1 MKHGFY
7 TKLAFTNIRN
17 NRRVYIPYIL
27 TCIFTVMMYYLMLSL
42 SKNPGLDEMYG
53 GGYVAEMM
61 GLGSHVIQLFALI
74 FLFYT
79 NSFLMK
85 HRQKEFGMF
94 NVLGMEKRHLAAV
107 ILTESVIVAVVS
119 LAAGVLLGILFD
131 KAMFL
136 LICKVIGLEVT
147 LGFFISGEVILN
159 TALFFLVIYVL
170 IYLKAVISLQ
180 ISNPVELLKGGN
192 VGERE
197 PKAKWLLALVGA
209 VLLAVGYGLALT
221 IKEPLSSLSVF
232 LVAVILVIVATYLL
246 FTAGSIV
253 VLKLL
258 RKNQKFYYQPR
269 HFIGVS
275 GMMYRMKQNAVGL
288 ANICILSTMV
298 LVMLSTTTSLM
309 LGLEDIIQTRYPN
322 DMSIYSKWVEEQ
334 DRETLYRKVEEFCRE
349 QDIPM
354 ENQSAYRY
362 VSMSACEE
370 GEEFV
375 TDLTDEDFVSLSS
388 KVRVLIFLPLSDYN
402 ASSGENRELVGNETL
417 FFSNRQKYDG
427 KSVKVLGEEFEI
439 KEKME
444 EFLGNGVSEA
454 NVATSYYLVV
464 PDETYERVTQEGID
478 ALGDYCHVSSY
489 YGFDTTADKKT
500 QQELVDYINGEISA
514 EGYDGY
520 LETRLGSRDSFVG
533 TYGGLFFLGIFL
545 GALFIMATVM
555 IIYYKQISEGYE
567 DRERFAIMQ
576 KVGMS
581 QTEVKQ
587 TIRSQV
593 LLVFFLPLLAAGI
606 HVAVAFP
613 LIKQLL
619 ALLNM
624 VNTKLY
630 LTCTVVAFLVFAVL
644 YVIIYGLTARTYY
657 KIVRWN

>member
-42 SKNPGLDEMYG
+42 SKNPGFGDMYG
-53 GGYVAEMM
+53 GNYVSELMR
-61 GLGSHVIQLFALI
+61 LGSHVILLFALI

-85 HRQKEFGMF
+85 RRQKEFGMF
-94 NVLGMEKRHLAAV
+94 NVLGMEKRHLAV
-107 ILTESVIVAVVS
+107 MLLTESVVVAVVS

-147 LGFFISGEVILN
+147 LGFFISGKVISN
-159 TALFFLVIYVL
+159 TAIVFLFIYAL
-170 IYLKAVISLQ
+170 IYLKAVITLQ

-197 PKAKWLLALVGA
+197 PKAKWLLALAGA
-209 VLLAVGYGLALT
+209 VLLAAGYGLALA

-232 LVAVILVIVATYLL
+232 FVAVILVIVATYLL

-322 DMSIYSKWVEEQ
+322 DMSIYSKWAEEQ

-349 QDIPM
+349 QDISM

-370 GEEFV
+370 NEEFV
-375 TDLTDEDFVSLSS
+375 TDLTDEDIMSLSS
-388 KVRVLIFLPLSDYN
+388 KVRVLIFVPLSDYN
-402 ASSGENRELVGNETL
+402 ASSGEKRELSGNETL

-439 KEKME
+439 KDRLEK
-444 EFLGNGVSEA
+444 FLGNGVSEA
-454 NVATSYYLVV
+454 NAATSYYLIV
-464 PDETYERVTQEGID
+464 PDETYERVTQEGMD
-478 ALGDYCHVSSY
+478 ALGDYCHVSAY
-489 YGFDTTADKKT
+489 YGFDTTAEKET

-581 QTEVKQ
+581 QAEVKQ

-613 LIKQLL
+613 LIRQLL
-619 ALLNM
+619 SLLNM
-624 VNTKLY
+624 VNVKLY
-630 LTCTVVAFLVFAVL
+630 LICTVAAFLVFAVL